1 MLEGALDLVCM
12 GIAFA
17 RKSGEVM
24 YANQCARGFMDTYS
38 LATRPPV
45 AGDQNWQYLLRGR
58 LAQIVRDMESTGQI
72 WSTPNGHLLIEIQP
86 LQAETDGSSI
96 LGRRGGAT
104 LMMQERGKHQFP
116 ALEQLMDL
124 FGLTHAEA
132 RTCLTLCQVESA
144 QKCADKLNVSLA
156 TVRSQ
161 LQAAMQKTSTSKQAE
176 LLSVVLSIPMRRYE

>member
-1 MLEGALDLVCM
+1 MLEGALDRVSM

-24 YANQCARGFMDTYS
+24 YANECARRFLDTYS
-38 LATRPPV
+38 LAARPPV
-45 AGDQNWQYLLRGR
+45 SMDQKWHYLLRGSLSR
-58 LAQIVRDMESTGQI
+58 IVRDMDSAGQI
-72 WSTPNGHLLIEIQP
+72 WTTPNGRLLIEIQP
-86 LQAETDGSSI
+86 LRAEADGSSI
-96 LGRRGGAT
+96 LGRRGGAM

-144 QKCADKLNVSLA
+144 KKCANQLNVSLA

-176 LLSVVLSIPMRRYE
+176 LLSIVLSIPMRRTE